1 MRPPARPWRACRW
14 ATAPSPSTALPGDDS
29 RALWGHTYE
38 RARTHLL
45 ALRVE
50 DLGAATDALHR
61 AGITIVRWGGDLVVL
76 DPAATGGVQI
86 ALTDALLPGDPR
98 L

>member
-1 MRPPARPWRACRW
+1 
-14 ATAPSPSTALPGDDS
+14 
-29 RALWGHTYE
+29 
-38 RARTHLL
+38 
-45 ALRVE
+45 
-50 DLGAATDALHR
+50 LHR

>member
-1 MRPPARPWRACRW
+1 MAGVSLGDCTLALYR
-14 ATAPSPSTALPGDDS
+14 LPGDES

-61 AGITIVRWGGDLVVL
+61 AGITIVRWEGDLVVL